1 MAKKLEDWLIKDL
14 RWQAGLVY
22 NSVLQTIATVAFQL
36 VDVVFTDECVDFV
49 FYCISDKTFKLT
61 ISYNNTS
68 RNNASVFDK
77 DYQSVFKDYFE
88 EKIAENEE
96 EVNHDREKDED

>member
-1 MAKKLEDWLIKDL
+1 MAKKLEDWLVKDL

-22 NSVLQTIATVAFQL
+22 NSVLQTIGTVAFQL
-36 VDVVFTDECVDFV
+36 VDVVFKDESVDFI
-49 FYCISDKTFKLT
+49 FYCISNKTFKLT

-68 RNNASVFDK
+68 SNNARVFDK
-77 DYQSVFKDYFE
+77 NYQSVFKEYFE
-88 EKIAENEE
+88 EKI

>member
-22 NSVLQTIATVAFQL
+22 DSVLKTIGTVAFQL
-36 VDVVFTDECVDFV
+36 VDVVFNDESVDFV
-49 FYCISDKTFKLT
+49 FVCISDKAFQLT

-77 DYQSVFKDYFE
+77 DYQSVFKEYFE

-96 EVNHDREKDED
+96 NEEENGED

>member
-1 MAKKLEDWLIKDL
+1 MAKKLEEWLIRDL

-36 VDVVFTDECVDFV
+36 VDVVFNDECVDFV
-49 FYCISDKTFKLT
+49 FYCINDKTFKLT
-61 ISYNNTS
+61 ISYNNTI

-77 DYQSVFKDYFE
+77 DYQSVFKEYFE
-88 EKIAENEE
+88 EKIAESEE